1 MQHRII
7 GPVLL
12 TVHESSVL
20 QPGAY
25 SRIPRI
31 SQWEAPGHILT
42 EEQVQKIPLTNVTT
56 SRLHDMLR
64 KNDQN
69 THGKN
74 IFEIWPN
81 TYRPNAGFPLPG
93 HVMATP
99 NFGPGTETWE
109 EYGMESWEEYDRS
122 LNKK

>member
-1 MQHRII
+1 MGSP
-7 GPVLL
+7 GP
-12 TVHESSVL
+12 HPDRRAGPED
-20 QPGAY
+20 
-25 SRIPRI
+25 
-31 SQWEAPGHILT
+31 
-42 EEQVQKIPLTNVTT
+42 PLTNVMT
-56 SRLHDMLR
+56 SRLHVHASPP
-64 KNDQN
+64 K
-69 THGKN
+69 HEHEKN